1 MKILLT
7 NDDGYDA
14 VNIKKF
20 FKYLSKEHDV
30 WMVAPKNNCSGMSSA
45 ISFLKET
52 KIEKISDRIYAVDG
66 TPADCVYFGMLS
78 IIEDGV
84 DMVVSG
90 INHGANIGT
99 DVIYSGTVGAAAG
112 GRGLKYPPLAISAET
127 YDVKDLDY
135 ICRKSCEFV
144 NKFSKDKNKFLG
156 NLVNI
161 NFPDLIESDVNGVR
175 ATSLAQRGVPQK
187 PIVNGDYYRYNFS
200 GIPMKSSDS
209 LTDAQAL
216 SDGYISVSLLDYS
229 FGAINNID
237 QIKDII

>member
-127 YDVKDLDY
+127 YEVKDLDY

-161 NFPDLIESDVNGVR
+161 NFPDLIESDVNGIR

-229 FGAINNID
+229 FGATNNID

>member
-66 TPADCVYFGMLS
+66 TPADCVYFGMLT

-127 YDVKDLDY
+127 YEVKDLDY

>member
-112 GRGLKYPPLAISAET
+112 GRGLKYPPIAISAET
-127 YDVKDLDY
+127 YEVKDLDY

>member
-14 VNIKKF
+14 VNIKNF

-127 YDVKDLDY
+127 YEVKDLDY

-187 PIVNGDYYRYNFS
+187 PIVNGNYYRYNFS

-229 FGAINNID
+229 FGATNNID

>member
-127 YDVKDLDY
+127 YEVKDLDY

-229 FGAINNID
+229 FGATNNID
-237 QIKDII
+237 QIKDMI

>member
-78 IIEDGV
+78 IIEDGL

-127 YDVKDLDY
+127 YEVKDLDY

-229 FGAINNID
+229 FGATNNID

>member
-14 VNIKKF
+14 VNIKNF

-127 YDVKDLDY
+127 YEVKDLDY

-229 FGAINNID
+229 FGATNNID

>member
-78 IIEDGV
+78 IIGDGV

-127 YDVKDLDY
+127 YEVKDLDY

-229 FGAINNID
+229 FGATNNID

>member
-127 YDVKDLDY
+127 YEVKDLDY

-229 FGAINNID
+229 FGATNNID

>member
-127 YDVKDLDY
+127 YEAKDLDY

>member
-45 ISFLKET
+45 ISFLKKT
-52 KIEKISDRIYAVDG
+52 KIEKINDRIYAVDG

-127 YDVKDLDY
+127 YEVKDLDY

>member
-14 VNIKKF
+14 VNIKNF

-52 KIEKISDRIYAVDG
+52 KIEKISDRIYVVDG

-127 YDVKDLDY
+127 YEVKDLDY

-237 QIKDII
+237 QINDII

>member
-127 YDVKDLDY
+127 FEVKDLDY

-187 PIVNGDYYRYNFS
+187 PIVNGDYYKYNFS

-229 FGAINNID
+229 FGATNNID

>member
-127 YDVKDLDY
+127 YEVKDLDY

-216 SDGYISVSLLDYS
+216 SDGYISISLLDYS
-229 FGAINNID
+229 FGATNNID

>member
-20 FKYLSKEHDV
+20 FEYLSKEHDV

-127 YDVKDLDY
+127 YEVKDLDY

-229 FGAINNID
+229 FGATNNID

>member
-14 VNIKKF
+14 VNIKNF

-112 GRGLKYPPLAISAET
+112 GRGLKYPPIAISAET
-127 YDVKDLDY
+127 YEVKDLDY

>member
-127 YDVKDLDY
+127 YEVKDLDY

-156 NLVNI
+156 NLINI

-229 FGAINNID
+229 FGATNNID

>member
-20 FKYLSKEHDV
+20 FKNLSKEHDV

-66 TPADCVYFGMLS
+66 TPADCVYFGMLT

-127 YDVKDLDY
+127 YEVKDLDY

-161 NFPDLIESDVNGVR
+161 NFPDLIESDVNGIR

>member
-7 NDDGYDA
+7 NDAGYDA

-112 GRGLKYPPLAISAET
+112 GRGLKYPPIAISAET
-127 YDVKDLDY
+127 YEVKDLDY

-144 NKFSKDKNKFLG
+144 NKFSKDTNKFLG

-229 FGAINNID
+229 FGATNNID

>member
-127 YDVKDLDY
+127 YEVKDLDY

-237 QIKDII
+237 QIKDIL

>member
-127 YDVKDLDY
+127 YEVKDLDY

-187 PIVNGDYYRYNFS
+187 PIVNGEYYRYNFS

-229 FGAINNID
+229 FGATNNID

>member
-7 NDDGYDA
+7 NDDGCDA

-127 YDVKDLDY
+127 YEVKDLDY

-156 NLVNI
+156 SLVNI

-229 FGAINNID
+229 FGATNNID

>member
-112 GRGLKYPPLAISAET
+112 GRGLKYPPIAISAET
-127 YDVKDLDY
+127 YEVKDLDY

-161 NFPDLIESDVNGVR
+161 NFPDLMESDVNGVR

-229 FGAINNID
+229 FGATNNID

>member
-127 YDVKDLDY
+127 YEVKDLDY

-187 PIVNGDYYRYNFS
+187 PIVNGDYFRYNFS
-200 GIPMKSSDS
+200 GIPIKSSDS

-229 FGAINNID
+229 FGATNNID

>member
-127 YDVKDLDY
+127 YEVKDLDY

-187 PIVNGDYYRYNFS
+187 PIVNGNYYRYNFS

-229 FGAINNID
+229 FGATNNID

>member
-127 YDVKDLDY
+127 YEVKDLDY

-144 NKFSKDKNKFLG
+144 NKFSKDRNKFLG

>member
-20 FKYLSKEHDV
+20 FKYLSNEHDV

-127 YDVKDLDY
+127 YEVKDLDY

>member
-14 VNIKKF
+14 VNIKIF

-52 KIEKISDRIYAVDG
+52 KIEKISDRIYVVDG

-127 YDVKDLDY
+127 YEVKDLDY

>member
-20 FKYLSKEHDV
+20 FKYLSKEHDF

-127 YDVKDLDY
+127 YEVKDLDY

>member
-127 YDVKDLDY
+127 YEVKDLDY

-216 SDGYISVSLLDYS
+216 SDGYISVSLIDYS

>member
-127 YDVKDLDY
+127 YEVKDLDY

-161 NFPDLIESDVNGVR
+161 NFPDLIESDINGVR

-229 FGAINNID
+229 FGATNNID

>member
-127 YDVKDLDY
+127 YEVKDLDY

-144 NKFSKDKNKFLG
+144 NKFSKDRNKFLG

-229 FGAINNID
+229 FGATNNID

>member
-127 YDVKDLDY
+127 YEVKDLDY

-144 NKFSKDKNKFLG
+144 NKFSKDRNKFLG

-161 NFPDLIESDVNGVR
+161 NFPDLVESDVNGVR

-229 FGAINNID
+229 FGATNNID

>member
-112 GRGLKYPPLAISAET
+112 GRGLKYPPIAISAET
-127 YDVKDLDY
+127 YEVKDLDY

-175 ATSLAQRGVPQK
+175 ATSLAQRGAPQK

>member
-7 NDDGYDA
+7 NDDGYNA

-127 YDVKDLDY
+127 YEVKDLDY

-229 FGAINNID
+229 FGATNNID

>member
-78 IIEDGV
+78 IIEDGI

-127 YDVKDLDY
+127 YEVKDLDY

-229 FGAINNID
+229 FGATNNID
-237 QIKDII
+237 QIKDIL

>member
-127 YDVKDLDY
+127 YEVKDLDY

-229 FGAINNID
+229 FGATNNIN

>member
-52 KIEKISDRIYAVDG
+52 KIEKISDRIYAVNG

-127 YDVKDLDY
+127 YEVKDLDY

-229 FGAINNID
+229 FGATNNID

>member
-127 YDVKDLDY
+127 YEVKDLDY

-175 ATSLAQRGVPQK
+175 ATSLAQRSVPQK

-229 FGAINNID
+229 FGATNNID